1 MDSECGAENE
11 DAERIVNVWMRML
24 CVRMLCMRSVCGMV
38 TVSEDEEGVLS
49 ELPVNA
55 EQCLGGLSRGHPQSN
70 GFWDTSL
77 LEMLR

>member
-1 MDSECGAENE
+1 MECGAENE
-11 DAERIVNVWMRML
+11 DEERIVNVWMRML
-24 CVRMLCMRSVCGMV
+24 WMRSVCGMV
-38 TVSEDEEGVLS
+38 TGSEDEEGVLS

-55 EQCLGGLSRGHPQSN
+55 EQFLGGLFRGHPQSN